1 MLRILDI
8 LSPVFHHLRRAAG
21 AGLVATAAW
30 LLAGPSA
37 DVAAALGLPQGGQ
50 TSIAAPG
57 GLEVLQLRPNFFMI
71 AGAAATSACRSAKT
85 E

>member
-1 MLRILDI
+1 M
-8 LSPVFHHLRRAAG
+8 FHNLKRVAS
-21 AGLVATAAW
+21 AGLVAIAAG

-71 AGAAATSACRSAKT
+71 AGGGGNV
-85 E
+85 